1 MVLIWKYLDGEIVKI
16 NANKLFFV
24 CKSTA
29 SLINV
34 QNNSSWLKVK
44 KLCIISCG

>member
-1 MVLIWKYLDGEIVKI
+1 MDFIWKYLDGEIVKI

-24 CKSTA
+24 CVNKT

-34 QNNSSWLKVK
+34 QNQSSWLKMK
-44 KLCIISCG
+44 KCIISYG